1 MMASS
6 LEVIGHHRS
15 ISRRKEMES
24 QSYITSVE
32 GGSFRGHVIICAVVR
47 I

>member
-6 LEVIGHHRS
+6 LGVIGHHR
-15 ISRRKEMES
+15 RKEMET
-24 QSYITSVE
+24 QSYITVVE
-32 GGSFRGHVIICAVVR
+32 GGDFRDHVIICAVER